1 MGCHTN
7 SQQVKDGGISLCK
20 EKHVPASTSK
30 WALSLTTPARGRQ
43 QRVVPG
49 IVFARG
55 PAVAV
60 LILLESNGETYAV
73 LTEQVRVP
81 IGKFMLELP
90 AGMLDDEKGDFVGT
104 AVHEVEE
111 ETGIKLN
118 IEDMVDLMTLLDPA
132 TGGRMLPSPQ
142 DECYDPATLAASS
155 VWDVAKLR
163 ARFCVPSTPL
173 EDTQCCDLHA
183 GVRLCVSCS
192 LDDVNLKFYD
202 AVLDSWSD
210 GPHTGS
216 MEETGIERVC
226 CVQSSP
232 VQDPV
237 LIEFLDGVTKLVGDA
252 NGETMSQEIRAG
264 SRRRR
269 PCKHATGIST
279 EIWVQQVGKQQAV

>member
-1 MGCHTN
+1 MLGGSRPGLRERDWTAAAVPPPVLHHTSYVFGVSYVEEQN
-7 SQQVKDGGISLCK
+7 PTWP
-20 EKHVPASTSK
+20 HMH
-30 WALSLTTPARGRQ
+30 
-43 QRVVPG
+43 RVFG

-81 IGKFMLELP
+81 IGKFLLEPP

-132 TGGRMLPSPQ
+132 TGGRMLPSP
-142 DECYDPATLAASS
+142 DECYDPATLVASS
-155 VWDVAKLR
+155 AWDVAKLR

-202 AVLDSWSD
+202 VVLDSWSD

-252 NGETMSQEIRAG
+252 NGETMSQEIHAAPAAEGGVPANAPLGFQRKFG
-264 SRRRR
+264 SN
-269 PCKHATGIST
+269 K
-279 EIWVQQVGKQQAV
+279 